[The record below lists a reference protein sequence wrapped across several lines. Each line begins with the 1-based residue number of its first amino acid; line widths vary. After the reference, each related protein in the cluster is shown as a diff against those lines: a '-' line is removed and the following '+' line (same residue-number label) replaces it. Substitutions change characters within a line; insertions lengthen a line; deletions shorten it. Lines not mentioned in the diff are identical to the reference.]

1 MINNIF
7 QKLLHKKVLASY
19 MDDFVIPAKTIK
31 ELEEQTTRFLK
42 IIEKHNLYFKQSK
55 CDFNMEEI
63 PILGVVVGKV
73 SRLKNIDLVFS
84 LFSFSFYFL
93 FSIFRTLGLGLEV
106 IGHMVIPVT
115 TDSIITTLIME
126 LKRRK

>member
-7 QKLLHKKVLASY
+7 QKLLHEKVLASY
-19 MDDFVIPAKTIK
+19 MGDFVIPAKTIK

-55 CDFNMEEI
+55 YDFNMEEI

-84 LFSFSFYFL
+84 SFSFSFYFL

-115 TDSIITTLIME
+115 TDSVITTLITE

>member
-1 MINNIF
+1 
-7 QKLLHKKVLASY
+7 
-19 MDDFVIPAKTIK
+19 MDNFVIPAKIIK

-84 LFSFSFYFL
+84 SFSFSFYFL

>member
-1 MINNIF
+1 
-7 QKLLHKKVLASY
+7 
-19 MDDFVIPAKTIK
+19 MDNFVIPAKIIK

-73 SRLKNIDLVFS
+73 LRLKNIDLVFS
-84 LFSFSFYFL
+84 SFSFSFYFP